1 MRQRGSGHE
10 AGGSGAEPGGRLA
23 SLLPAGEPVESL
35 LRKAQFFTPGSPSE
49 DYRELHRR
57 GGRGAEE
64 FYRERWRHDKEVR
77 STHGVNCTG
86 SCSWK
91 VYVKDGIITWETQQT
106 DYPSVGP
113 DSPEQARQ
121 TSSSCGCSETG
132 HPDRRGFPDPQTGD
146 AGACTIA
153 ASPHRHPGV
162 SMRRYLSCRRCRPL
176 PRQACAAGPGR
187 VLWRSC
193 LDCQIRITGPPR
205 PGRARGSGRRAPL
218 NRGLAGRAGWRA
230 CR

>member
-1 MRQRGSGHE
+1 MLDTVSRSGGALAAPTRNQRSRRATARRDCGRGTGRTVRRQRAPSIDRFWDTPDQTRRRSGDNCPN
-10 AGGSGAEPGGRLA
+10 SSAE
-23 SLLPAGEPVESL
+23 
-35 LRKAQFFTPGSPSE
+35 
-49 DYRELHRR
+49 H
-57 GGRGAEE
+57 
-64 FYRERWRHDKEVR
+64 
-77 STHGVNCTG
+77 
-86 SCSWK
+86 
-91 VYVKDGIITWETQQT
+91 
-106 DYPSVGP
+106 
-113 DSPEQARQ
+113 ARQ

-146 AGACTIA
+146 AGACTTA